1 MTVAEGLY
9 SSLPGPLPRAND
21 PRERDRSHEIGGVFS
36 GGFLLSSLGS
46 DIALLVTYS
55 IGYTD
60 RSCHNVGGASNS
72 DDLRISELKK
82 NKGVRSGE
90 CGVRDG
96 RSVHIG
102 DMDPFRELT

>member
-1 MTVAEGLY
+1 M
-9 SSLPGPLPRAND
+9 
-21 PRERDRSHEIGGVFS
+21 
-36 GGFLLSSLGS
+36 
-46 DIALLVTYS
+46 
-55 IGYTD
+55 
-60 RSCHNVGGASNS
+60 GGASNS